1 MRRTSFADMTC
12 SIARTLEVVGEWW
25 TLLVLRDLFL
35 GLTHFE
41 DICADL
47 GVATNVLTDR
57 LATLVE
63 HGLVERRAYQDH
75 PPRFDYILAEKG
87 RDLFPVI
94 AALIRWGD
102 RWEAGEA
109 GPPMM
114 LVHDDC
120 REVTEAVVVCSQCG
134 GPLDSENVVTVAG
147 PGGRVGRGNALTGP
161 LLHQRGSALHAAPNA
176 PHGPASP
183 GKPEK
188 RSRRRRTAGGRR

>member
-25 TLLVLRDLFL
+25 TLLVLRDLFV
-35 GLTHFE
+35 GLTRFE

-75 PPRFDYILAEKG
+75 PPRFEYVLTRKG
-87 RDLFPVI
+87 RALFPAI
-94 AALIRWGD
+94 AALMRWGD
-102 RWEAGEA
+102 RWEARGA

-120 REVTEAVVVCSQCG
+120 GEVTEGVVVCSRCG
-134 GPLDSENVVTVAG
+134 GPLESENVVTIAG
-147 PGGRVGRGNALTGP
+147 PGGRVGRGTALIGP
-161 LLHQRGSALHAAPNA
+161 LLHQRGSALAAAPDG
-176 PHGPASP
+176 PHGPAGP
-183 GKPEK
+183 GKPE
-188 RSRRRRTAGGRR
+188 RRNRRRNTASGGR

>member
-75 PPRFDYILAEKG
+75 PPRFEYVLTEKG

-102 RWEAGEA
+102 HWEAGEA

-120 REVTEAVVVCSQCG
+120 GEVTKALVVCSQCG
-134 GPLDSENVVTVAG
+134 AQLDSGNVVTVAG
-147 PGGRVGRGNALTGP
+147 PGGGVGRGNTLIAP
-161 LLHQRGSALHAAPNA
+161 LLHQRGCALPTPPKAPRRSA
-176 PHGPASP
+176 GP

-188 RSRRRRTAGGRR
+188 RNRRGRTAADRR